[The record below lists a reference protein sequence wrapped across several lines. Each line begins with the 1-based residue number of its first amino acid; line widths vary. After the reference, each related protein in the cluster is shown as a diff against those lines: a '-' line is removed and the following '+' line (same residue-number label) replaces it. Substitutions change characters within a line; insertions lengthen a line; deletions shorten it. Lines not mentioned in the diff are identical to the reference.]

1 MWLLGAGCFTALAGS
16 IAFYFLIL
24 RGLPDFET
32 LSEYRPAL
40 VSSVVDREGTLIG
53 EFFEERRR
61 LVALDAVPDLVVQAF
76 IASEDDSFYE
86 HSGVDYRSIARA
98 AWIDLTAGE
107 IKQGASTITQQ
118 TVKSLLLTPERRFE
132 RKIKEMILA
141 RRIERHFSKEEILTL
156 YLNQIYLGSGAYG
169 VSEAGRTYFGKELDE
184 LSVSEAALLAGLPAA
199 PTRYSPRSAPEA
211 AEARR
216 QYVLGRMRK
225 LSYIDEAEY
234 RDAAAHPPPLR
245 EPEDGSDSEVSAWF
259 TEEVR
264 RYLYNALGGELVL
277 RGGLQIETTLDLD
290 LQRAAH
296 HAVRNGLEALDR
308 RQGWDGPIRQVDAEE
323 VEAELL
329 RLAEENQWVVDLEGV
344 EPSLAELPEREEPL
358 VGLVLALD
366 AETEQASVGIAPG
379 VSAPVLL
386 ADVDWARR
394 REPSVASTPRKHIR
408 DVLRVGQ
415 VARFRAVANDE
426 GEVRLVLF
434 QEPEVE
440 GALLALDVVTGEVR
454 ALIGG
459 YDYGRSQFD
468 RAIQARRQ
476 PGSAFKPIIYAA
488 ALENGYTAV
497 TTLYDRPVVYT
508 DRESG
513 FEWRPENYGRRF
525 LGPLP
530 MREALAR
537 SINNATIHLLDDLGV
552 APVVRFARRLG
563 IHSELEPNLS
573 LALGS
578 SPVTVL
584 ELTRAYGAFAN
595 GGTLPPVPFIR
606 RVLDRDGNVL
616 LENITFPETDSD
628 PEEDAP
634 SEQDGAKGVAEG
646 EGPEMSQD
654 EPVMD
659 VDGEETPREPWR
671 DDPYRVLDPATAFL
685 ASDLLRGVVE
695 DPRGTGRRA
704 RALGRP
710 LGGKTGTTNEQGD
723 AWFVGFSRDL
733 VVGVWVGFDERKVLG
748 RGETGGRAALP
759 VWLDFMREAHRGS
772 PARDFRV
779 PEGITFARVDRR
791 NGKLAAPDTEDA
803 YFQAFREGDEPTE
816 HAGDGPSSTDT
827 RRVLRFDF

>member
-1 MWLLGAGCFTALAGS
+1 MFGVGALGAAVAA

-24 RGLPDFET
+24 RGLPEFET
-32 LSEYRPAL
+32 LAEYRPAL
-40 VSSVVDREGTLIG
+40 VSMVLDRSGNLVG

-61 LVALDAVPDLVVQAF
+61 LVALEDVPDVVVKAF
-76 IASEDDSFYE
+76 IASEDDAFYE
-86 HSGVDYRSIARA
+86 HRGIDYRSIARA

-141 RRIERHFSKEEILTL
+141 RRIERDFTKDEILTL

-169 VSEAGRTYFGKELDE
+169 VSEAGRTYFGKELGE
-184 LSVSEAALLAGLPAA
+184 LSLGEAALLAGLPAA
-199 PTRYSPRSAPEA
+199 PTRYSPRSAPKS
-211 AEARR
+211 AETRR
-216 QYVLGRMRK
+216 QYVLGRMRR
-225 LSYIDEAEY
+225 LGFIDEAAY
-234 RDAAAHPPPLR
+234 REAAANPPELR
-245 EPEDGSDSEVSAWF
+245 EPESRSDAEVAAWF

-264 RYLYNALGGELVL
+264 RYLYDVLGGEVVL
-277 RGGLQIETTLDLD
+277 RGGLQVETTLDLD

-296 HAVRNGLEALDR
+296 DAVRGGLEALDR
-308 RQGWDGPIRQVDAEE
+308 RQGWKGPLRKVAPEAFEDELQRLSEENRWFVNEEGQGPI
-323 VEAELL
+323 
-329 RLAEENQWVVDLEGV
+329 LA
-344 EPSLAELPEREEPL
+344 EREEPV
-358 VGLVLALD
+358 VGLVLEID
-366 AETEQASVGIAPG
+366 AKEDRATVAIAPG
-379 VSAPVLL
+379 VTAPVWLS
-386 ADVDWARR
+386 DVAWARPR
-394 REPSVASTPRKHIR
+394 DPSVSSTPRKRIR
-408 DVLRVGQ
+408 DVFSVGD
-415 VARFRAVANDE
+415 VALFRLIVDDKE
-426 GEVRLVLF
+426 EIVRLGLA
-434 QEPEVE
+434 QDPEVE
-440 GALLALDVVTGEVR
+440 GALLALDVSTGEAR

-476 PGSAFKPIIYAA
+476 PGSAFTPLIYAA
-488 ALENGYTAV
+488 ALEQGYTAV

-552 APVVRFARRLG
+552 ARVVRFAQRLG
-563 IHSELEPNLS
+563 IRSELEPNLS

-584 ELTRAYGAFAN
+584 ELTRAYGVFAN
-595 GGTLPPVPFIR
+595 GGKLPPVPFIT
-606 RVLDRDGNVL
+606 RVSDRDGNVL
-616 LENITFPETDSD
+616 LENVVFPETEADTEQPFTFEDEIAVFPEDEVAAAEENAD
-628 PEEDAP
+628 PEADAA
-634 SEQDGAKGVAEG
+634 G
-646 EGPEMSQD
+646 
-654 EPVMD
+654 
-659 VDGEETPREPWR
+659 RESWR
-671 DDPYRVLDPATAFL
+671 DDPYRVLSPATAFL
-685 ASDLLRGVVE
+685 AADLLRGVVD

-759 VWLDFMREAHRGS
+759 VWLEFMRKAHRGA
-772 PARDFRV
+772 PARDFQV
-779 PEGITFARVDRR
+779 PDGITFARVDRSS
-791 NGKLAAPDTEDA
+791 GKLAAPDTKNA
-803 YFQAFREGDEPTE
+803 YFQAFRDGEEPTE
-816 HAGDGPSSTDT
+816 HASDAPSSNET

>member
-1 MWLLGAGCFTALAGS
+1 MGWV
-16 IAFYFLIL
+16 AFYALIL
-24 RGLPDFET
+24 RGLPEFET
-32 LSEYRPAL
+32 LAEYRPAL
-40 VSSVVDREGTLIG
+40 ASTVFDRQGQLIG

-61 LVALDAVPDLVVQAF
+61 LVALEDVPEHVVQAF
-76 IASEDDSFYE
+76 IASEDDAFYE
-86 HSGVDYRSIARA
+86 HSGIDYRSIARA

-141 RRIERHFSKEEILTL
+141 RRIERYFTKEEILTL

-169 VSEAGRTYFGKELDE
+169 VAEAGRTYFGKELAE
-184 LSVSEAALLAGLPAA
+184 LTIGEAALLAGLPAA
-199 PTRYSPRSAPEA
+199 PTRYSPRSAPDS
-211 AEARR
+211 AETRR
-216 QYVLGRMRK
+216 RYVLGRMRA
-225 LSYIDEAEY
+225 LGYIEDGAYE
-234 RDAAAHPPPLR
+234 DAIANPPELR
-245 EPEDGSDSEVSAWF
+245 EPQERSDAEVAAWF

-264 RYLYNALGGELVL
+264 RYLYEVLGGETVL
-277 RGGLQIETTLDLD
+277 RGGLRIETTLDLE
-290 LQRAAH
+290 LQRAAQQ
-296 HAVRNGLEALDR
+296 AVRDGLEALDR
-308 RQGWDGPIRQVDAEE
+308 RQGWSGALRKVGADEFDAET
-323 VEAELL
+323 L
-329 RLAEENQWVVDLEGV
+329 RLAEENNWVEDGDGV
-344 EPSLAELPEREEPL
+344 LPILAEREEP
-358 VGLVLALD
+358 VTGLVVSVD
-366 AETEQASVGIAPG
+366 ETEERATVAIAPE
-379 VSAPVLL
+379 VTAPVLL
-386 ADVDWARR
+386 GDVDWARPR
-394 REPSVASTPRKHIR
+394 DPSVRPTPRKRLR
-408 DVLRVGQ
+408 DVLRVGD
-415 VARFRAVANDE
+415 VAHFTVVVDDE
-426 GEVRLVLF
+426 GEPRLALF

-440 GALLALDVVTGEVR
+440 GALLALDAATGEAR

-488 ALENGYTAV
+488 ALEQGFTAV

-508 DRESG
+508 DQESG

-552 APVVRFARRLG
+552 APVIRFAQRLG
-563 IHSELEPNLS
+563 IRSELEPNLS

-595 GGTLPPVPFIR
+595 GGTLPPVTFIR
-606 RVLDRDGNVL
+606 RVVDRDGNTL
-616 LENITFPETDSD
+616 LENIVFPETEVD
-628 PEEDAP
+628 PEAPPWAPPEGDPADAG
-634 SEQDGAKGVAEG
+634 DGAGGSAAGDPLRVVDAAAE
-646 EGPEMSQD
+646 EL
-654 EPVMD
+654 
-659 VDGEETPREPWR
+659 PREPWR
-671 DDPYRVLDPATAFL
+671 DDPYRVLDPSTAFL
-685 ASDLLRGVVE
+685 AGDLLRGVVD

-759 VWLDFMREAHRGS
+759 VWLQFMRDAHRGS

-779 PEGITFARVDRR
+779 PDGITFARVDRSS
-791 NGKLAAPDTEDA
+791 GKLAAPDSEDA
-803 YFQAFREGDEPTE
+803 YFQAFREGEEPTE
-816 HAGDGPSSTDT
+816 HASDAPSTTDT